1 VLTGE
6 ALAAARR
13 VATMEEMIEAFIL
26 RFKRLFFSR

>member
-13 VATMEEMIEAFIL
+13 VATMDEMIAAFIL
-26 RFKRLFFSR
+26 GFKKLFFSR